1 MDLGLKGLKAVVTG
15 ASRGIG
21 RAIAEC
27 LAAEGCAVGL
37 CARGAPGVVEATAA
51 VEAYGVAAHGEA
63 IDVSDRAAVGAWVE
77 RCAEAFGG
85 LDIAIGNASALSIE
99 NTPEGW
105 QKGYDVDLMGNVA
118 LVDAALPHLERSDAA
133 AIVLI
138 ASAAALEIYSGLR
151 SYNVIKAALI
161 PYAAGLA
168 DAYGPQGIRV
178 NSLCPGAVEF
188 PGGTWDSA
196 KVGNTEAYARM
207 QSSAVLRRL
216 AAPQEIAN
224 AVVFAASPAASFL
237 TAANLVVDGGLTKR
251 VQY

>member
-37 CARGAPGVVEATAA
+37 CARGAGGVDEATAA
-51 VEAYGVAAHGEA
+51 VEAHGVAAHGEA
-63 IDVSDRAAVGAWVE
+63 IDVSDRAAVGAWVG
-77 RCAEAFGG
+77 RCAETFGG
-85 LDIAIGNASALSIE
+85 LHIAIGNASALSTK

-118 LVDAALPHLERSDAA
+118 LVDAALPHLEQSDAA
-133 AIVLI
+133 AIMLI
-138 ASAAALEIYSGLR
+138 SSTAALEIYLGLR
-151 SYNVIKAALI
+151 SYNAIKAALI
-161 PYAAGLA
+161 TYAAGLA
-168 DAYGPQGIRV
+168 DAHGPKGVRV

-188 PGGTWDSA
+188 PGGAWDSA
-196 KVGNTEAYARM
+196 KVGDTDAYALM
-207 QSSAVLRRL
+207 KSSAALRRL
-216 AAPQEIAN
+216 AEPQEIAN
-224 AVVFAASPAASFL
+224 AVAFAVSPAASFL
-237 TAANLVVDGGLTKR
+237 TGANLVVDGGLTTR